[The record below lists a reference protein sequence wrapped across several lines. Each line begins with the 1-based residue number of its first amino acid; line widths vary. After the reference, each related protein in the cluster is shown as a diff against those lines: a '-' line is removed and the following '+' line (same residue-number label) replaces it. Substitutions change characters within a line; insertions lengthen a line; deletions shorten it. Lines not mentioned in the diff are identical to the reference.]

1 MEVLVSTKDQLT
13 SFEGFQFPYRI
24 LPGDPKRTPIVFLSG
39 AFQAMDSWK
48 RFVPVFNPAR
58 TVVLADLPGMGKAD
72 HLPETYGLDFYANC
86 TNHLLEEI
94 DIPKVNI
101 ISASYGALM
110 GYRFAQCYPERVS
123 HLVLVGIMWRVSKR
137 QREDAFAHVDQ
148 LGKISPADYATE
160 VIDRLL
166 TPFDRDKVVR
176 SRLVERVLQAELK
189 RLDEDG
195 LQKYK
200 ANMLRLITQPPLD
213 VESPPTSRTLI
224 FTGEYD
230 HFTRP
235 RYGRALA
242 SRMQDCV
249 FTIIEE
255 ADHLC
260 HMERFESATVLARKF
275 FDEEPLENIP
285 GCKPVLRF
293 GDSA

>member
-1 MEVLVSTKDQLT
+1 MSYQ
-13 SFEGFQFPYRI
+13 GFQFPYRI
-24 LPGDPKRTPIVFLSG
+24 LPGDSSRTPALFLSG

-48 RFVPVFNPAR
+48 RFTPALHPSR

-72 HLPETYGLDFYANC
+72 HLPESFGLDFYSDCVIA
-86 TNHLLEEI
+86 LLDEI
-94 DIPKVNI
+94 EIPQVSI
-101 ISASYGALM
+101 VCASYGALM
-110 GYRFAQCYPERVS
+110 GYRFAQLYPERVWR
-123 HLVLVGIMWRVSKR
+123 LVLVGIMWRVSKR

-148 LGKISPADYATE
+148 LDNLAPNDYATE

-166 TPFDRDKVVR
+166 TPIDRDKVHR
-176 SRLVERVLQAELK
+176 AKLVERVLRAELK

-195 LQKYK
+195 LQKYR

-213 VESPPTSRTLI
+213 VVSPPTTRSLI

-242 SRMQDCV
+242 RRMQDCS
-249 FTIIEE
+249 FTIIED

-260 HMERFESATVLARKF
+260 HMERFESATVLVQKF
-275 FDEEPLENIP
+275 FDDEPLVDIP
-285 GCKPVLRF
+285 GCREVMNF
-293 GDSA
+293 GQQP